1 MSHSLQY
8 CIACNAL
15 LAIGDDGMW
24 PRCGCGAHLMLDTRL
39 ARNRLTK
46 WDLDNVFVESGIS
59 CKGFAL
65 PGAEAQLLGDES
77 AT

>member
-1 MSHSLQY
+1 
-8 CIACNAL
+8 
-15 LAIGDDGMW
+15 
-24 PRCGCGAHLMLDTRL
+24 MLDTRL

-65 PGAEAQLLGDES
+65 PGAEEAQLLGDES